1 MSIKV
6 YYLVQ
11 GFSDVFVIGDLAELT
26 LPTRIDRQR
35 DREDIF
41 AAAEIM
47 IAFRVCVVSVLIA
60 L

>member
-11 GFSDVFVIGDLAELT
+11 GLSYVFVIGDLAELT

-35 DREDIF
+35 DQDDIF

-47 IAFRVCVVSVLIA
+47 IAFRV
-60 L
+60 